1 MKKIALV
8 LALMMSLSL
17 FAGCGAASSS
27 SPAPS
32 SSSSSAPAASLPED
46 LNEVMDKVYE
56 GIAQDEMPMMPDAET
71 LKEIYPDSQEEGD
84 RYRRVTE
91 ETSETD
97 LGVARSAYKEAL
109 VSESM
114 MGSMAYEVAVVRAES
129 AEAASKLAEDI
140 KANVNPRKW
149 ICVEAD
155 TVAVET
161 IDDVV
166 LLVMVGA
173 DFQELGDKLI
183 ANFKALAA

>member
-17 FAGCGAASSS
+17 FAGCGASSS
-27 SPAPS
+27 SSAPS
-32 SSSSSAPAASLPED
+32 SSSSSAAATSLPED

-91 ETSETD
+91 ETSEMD
-97 LGVARSAYKEAL
+97 LGVARSTYKEAL
-109 VSESM
+109 VAESM

-149 ICVEAD
+149 VCVEAD
-155 TVAVET
+155 HVVVEQ

-166 LLVMVGA
+166 LLAMYGEDLASV
-173 DFQELGDKLI
+173 GDKI
-183 ANFKALAA
+183 VANFKALAQ